1 MCLVLD
7 PTDFA
12 EAVRQ
17 RAILD
22 EYIKRQAVGRGG
34 QLATVPMAFGNPFQ
48 RGWKNYTTFVDDFNK
63 AINPKALGM
72 AKAYG
77 PLAVLVDAGLEMTD
91 TDDPVA
97 VNLAEGVGSGLGW
110 WGGAAAGAGLMAP
123 VPIPGARI
131 LGGLAGGLIGSGALK
146 GAARGIYK
154 AFDPEVDQRKAL
166 KKQERANELYLKQ
179 MEPRLELM
187 QQMQALQGNP
197 NAGRVPLDYYLQ

>member
-1 MCLVLD
+1 LD

>member
-1 MCLVLD
+1 MD

-17 RAILD
+17 KAILE
-22 EYIKRQAVGRGG
+22 EYIRRQAVGRGG

-63 AINPKALGM
+63 AVNPKALGI

-91 TDDPVA
+91 TDDPAA

-146 GAARGIYK
+146 GAARGVYK
-154 AFDPEVDQRKAL
+154 AFDPDVDQRKAL

-187 QQMQALQGNP
+187 QQIQALQGNP
-197 NAGRVPLDYYLQ
+197 NAGEVPLNYYLQ

>member
-1 MCLVLD
+1 LCLVLD

>member
-1 MCLVLD
+1 MD

-12 EAVRQ
+12 KAVREK
-17 RAILD
+17 AILE
-22 EYIKRQAVGRGG
+22 EYIRRQAVGRGG

-48 RGWKNYTTFVDDFNK
+48 RGWKNYVNYVDDFNRT
-63 AINPKALGM
+63 INPKALGM

-166 KKQERANELYLKQ
+166 KKQERANELYMKQ

>member
-22 EYIKRQAVGRGG
+22 EYIKRQAVGRSG
-34 QLATVPMAFGNPFQ
+34 QLATVPMAFSNPFQ

-146 GAARGIYK
+146 GAARGVYK

-166 KKQERANELYLKQ
+166 KKQERANELYMKQ

-187 QQMQALQGNP
+187 QQIQALQGNP
-197 NAGRVPLDYYLQ
+197 NAGSVPLDYYLQ

>member
-17 RAILD
+17 KAILE
-22 EYIKRQAVGRGG
+22 EYIRRQAVGRGG

-63 AINPKALGM
+63 AVNPKALGI

-91 TDDPVA
+91 TDDPAA

-131 LGGLAGGLIGSGALK
+131 IGGLAGGLIGSGALK
-146 GAARGIYK
+146 GAARGVYK

-166 KKQERANELYLKQ
+166 KQQERANELYLKQ
-179 MEPRLELM
+179 MEPRIQLM
-187 QQMQALQGNP
+187 QQIQALQNSG
-197 NAGRVPLDYYLQ
+197 GRAYDLLQ

>member
-12 EAVRQ
+12 KAVREK
-17 RAILD
+17 AILE
-22 EYIKRQAVGRGG
+22 EYIRRQAVGRGG

>member
-12 EAVRQ
+12 KAVREK
-17 RAILD
+17 AILE
-22 EYIKRQAVGRGG
+22 EYIRRQAVGRGG

-48 RGWKNYTTFVDDFNK
+48 RGWKNYVNYVDDFNK

-91 TDDPVA
+91 VDDPAA

-166 KKQERANELYLKQ
+166 KQQERANELYLKQ
-179 MEPRLELM
+179 MEPRLQLM
-187 QQMQALQGNP
+187 QQIQALQNGSNS
-197 NAGRVPLDYYLQ
+197 GLYI

>member
-22 EYIKRQAVGRGG
+22 EYIRRQAVGRGG

-63 AINPKALGM
+63 AVNPKALGI

-91 TDDPVA
+91 TDDPAA

-146 GAARGIYK
+146 GAARGVYK
-154 AFDPEVDQRKAL
+154 AFDPDVDQRKAL

-187 QQMQALQGNP
+187 QQIQALQGNS
-197 NAGRVPLDYYLQ
+197 NAGGVPLNYYLQ

>member
-1 MCLVLD
+1 LD

-12 EAVRQ
+12 KAVREK
-17 RAILD
+17 AILE
-22 EYIKRQAVGRGG
+22 EYIRRQAVGRGG

-48 RGWKNYTTFVDDFNK
+48 RGWKNYVNYVDDFNRT
-63 AINPKALGM
+63 INPKALGM

-166 KKQERANELYLKQ
+166 KKQERANELYMKQ

>member
-1 MCLVLD
+1 MD

-12 EAVRQ
+12 KAVREK
-17 RAILD
+17 AILE
-22 EYIKRQAVGRGG
+22 EYIRRQAVGRGG
-34 QLATVPMAFGNPFQ
+34 QLAPVTMAFGNPFQ
-48 RGWKNYTTFVDDFNK
+48 RGWKNYVNFVDDFNK
-63 AINPKALGM
+63 AVNPKALGI

-91 TDDPVA
+91 TDDPAA

-131 LGGLAGGLIGSGALK
+131 IGGLAGGLIGSGALK
-146 GAARGIYK
+146 GAARGVYK

-166 KKQERANELYLKQ
+166 KQQERANELYLKQ
-179 MEPRLELM
+179 MEPRLQLM
-187 QQMQALQGNP
+187 QQIQALQNSG
-197 NAGRVPLDYYLQ
+197 GRAYDLLQ

>member
-1 MCLVLD
+1 LCLVLD

-91 TDDPVA
+91 TDDPAA

-146 GAARGIYK
+146 GAARGVYK
-154 AFDPEVDQRKAL
+154 AFDPDVDQRKAL
-166 KKQERANELYLKQ
+166 KQQERANELYLKQ
-179 MEPRLELM
+179 MEPKLQLM
-187 QQMQALQGNP
+187 QQIQALQNGSNS
-197 NAGRVPLDYYLQ
+197 GLYI

>member
-1 MCLVLD
+1 MD

-63 AINPKALGM
+63 AVNPKALGI

-91 TDDPVA
+91 TDDPAA

-146 GAARGIYK
+146 GAARGVYK
-154 AFDPEVDQRKAL
+154 AFDPDVDQRKAL

-187 QQMQALQGNP
+187 QQIQALQGNS
-197 NAGRVPLDYYLQ
+197 NAGGVPLNYYLQ

>member
-1 MCLVLD
+1 MD

-34 QLATVPMAFGNPFQ
+34 QLATVPMAFSNPFQ
-48 RGWKNYTTFVDDFNK
+48 RGWKNYVNYVDDFNRT
-63 AINPKALGM
+63 INPKALGI

-91 TDDPVA
+91 TDDPAA

-131 LGGLAGGLIGSGALK
+131 LGGLAGGLVGSGALK
-146 GAARGIYK
+146 GAARGVYK
-154 AFDPEVDQRKAL
+154 AFDPDVDQRKAL
-166 KKQERANELYLKQ
+166 KQQERANELYMKQ
-179 MEPRLELM
+179 MEPRLQLM
-187 QQMQALQGNP
+187 QQIQALQNGSNS
-197 NAGRVPLDYYLQ
+197 GLYI

>member
-17 RAILD
+17 KAILE
-22 EYIKRQAVGRGG
+22 EYIRRQAVGRGG

-63 AINPKALGM
+63 AVNPKALGI

-91 TDDPVA
+91 TDDPAA

-146 GAARGIYK
+146 GAARGVYK
-154 AFDPEVDQRKAL
+154 AFDPDVDQRKAL

-187 QQMQALQGNP
+187 QQIQALQGNS
-197 NAGRVPLDYYLQ
+197 NAGGVPLNYYLQ

>member
-1 MCLVLD
+1 MD

-12 EAVRQ
+12 KAVREK
-17 RAILD
+17 AILE
-22 EYIKRQAVGRGG
+22 EYIRRQAVGRGG
-34 QLATVPMAFGNPFQ
+34 QLAPVTMAFGNPFQ
-48 RGWKNYTTFVDDFNK
+48 RGWKNYVNYVDDFNK
-63 AINPKALGM
+63 AVNPKALGI

-91 TDDPVA
+91 TDDPAA

-146 GAARGIYK
+146 GAARGVYK
-154 AFDPEVDQRKAL
+154 AFDPDVDQRKAL
-166 KKQERANELYLKQ
+166 KQQERANELYLKQ
-179 MEPRLELM
+179 MEPKLELM
-187 QQMQALQGNP
+187 QKIQAIQEGRS
-197 NAGRVPLDYYLQ
+197 NAYGVY

>member
-17 RAILD
+17 KAILE
-22 EYIKRQAVGRGG
+22 EYIRRQAVGRGG

-63 AINPKALGM
+63 AVNPKALGI

-91 TDDPVA
+91 TDDPAA

-146 GAARGIYK
+146 GAARGVYK
-154 AFDPEVDQRKAL
+154 AFDPDVDQRKAL
-166 KKQERANELYLKQ
+166 KKQVRANELYLKQ

-187 QQMQALQGNP
+187 QQIQALQGNS
-197 NAGRVPLDYYLQ
+197 NAGGVPLNYYLQ

>member
-1 MCLVLD
+1 MD

-17 RAILD
+17 KAILE
-22 EYIKRQAVGRGG
+22 EYIRRQAVGRGG

-63 AINPKALGM
+63 AVNPKALGI

-91 TDDPVA
+91 TDDPAA

-146 GAARGIYK
+146 GAARGVYK

-166 KKQERANELYLKQ
+166 KQQERANELYLKQ
-179 MEPRLELM
+179 MEPRLQLM
-187 QQMQALQGNP
+187 QQIQALQNSG
-197 NAGRVPLDYYLQ
+197 GRAYDLLQ

>member
-1 MCLVLD
+1 MD

-34 QLATVPMAFGNPFQ
+34 QLAPVTMAFGNPFQ
-48 RGWKNYTTFVDDFNK
+48 RGWKNYVNFVDDFNK
-63 AINPKALGM
+63 TVTPKAAGF

-91 TDDPVA
+91 TDDPAA
-97 VNLAEGVGSGLGW
+97 VNVAEGVGSGLGW
-110 WGGAAAGAGLMAP
+110 WGGAAVGAKIAAP
-123 VPIPGARI
+123 IPIPGAPI

-146 GAARGIYK
+146 GAARGVYK

-166 KKQERANELYLKQ
+166 KQQERANELYLKQ
-179 MEPRLELM
+179 MEPRIQLM
-187 QQMQALQGNP
+187 QQIQALQNSG
-197 NAGRVPLDYYLQ
+197 GRAYDLLQ

>member
-1 MCLVLD
+1 MD

-91 TDDPVA
+91 TDDPAA

>member
-1 MCLVLD
+1 MD

-17 RAILD
+17 KAILE
-22 EYIKRQAVGRGG
+22 EYIRRQAVGRGG

-63 AINPKALGM
+63 AVNPKALGI

-91 TDDPVA
+91 TDDPAA

-146 GAARGIYK
+146 GAARGVYK
-154 AFDPEVDQRKAL
+154 AFDPDVDQRKAL

-179 MEPRLELM
+179 MEPRLQLM
-187 QQMQALQGNP
+187 QQIQALQNSG
-197 NAGRVPLDYYLQ
+197 GRAYDLLQ

>member
-17 RAILD
+17 KAILE
-22 EYIKRQAVGRGG
+22 EYIRRQAVGRGG

-63 AINPKALGM
+63 AVNPKALGI

-91 TDDPVA
+91 TDDPAA

-146 GAARGIYK
+146 GAARGVYK
-154 AFDPEVDQRKAL
+154 AFDPDVDQRKAL

-179 MEPRLELM
+179 MEPRLQLM
-187 QQMQALQGNP
+187 QQIQALQNSG
-197 NAGRVPLDYYLQ
+197 GRAYDLLQ

>member
-63 AINPKALGM
+63 AVNPKALGI

-91 TDDPVA
+91 TDDPAA
-97 VNLAEGVGSGLGW
+97 VNLAVGGGSGLGW

-146 GAARGIYK
+146 GAARGVYK
-154 AFDPEVDQRKAL
+154 AFDPDVDQRKAL

-187 QQMQALQGNP
+187 QQIQALQGNP
-197 NAGRVPLDYYLQ
+197 NAGGVPLNYYLQ

>member
-91 TDDPVA
+91 TDDPAA

-146 GAARGIYK
+146 GAARGVYK
-154 AFDPEVDQRKAL
+154 AFDPDVDQRKAL
-166 KKQERANELYLKQ
+166 KQQERANELYLKQ
-179 MEPRLELM
+179 MEPKLQLM
-187 QQMQALQGNP
+187 QQIQALQNGSNS
-197 NAGRVPLDYYLQ
+197 GLYI

>member
-17 RAILD
+17 KAILE
-22 EYIKRQAVGRGG
+22 EYIRRQAVGRGG

-63 AINPKALGM
+63 AVNPKALGI

-91 TDDPVA
+91 TDDPAA

-146 GAARGIYK
+146 GAARGVYK

-166 KKQERANELYLKQ
+166 KQQERANELYLKQ
-179 MEPRLELM
+179 MEPRLQLM
-187 QQMQALQGNP
+187 QQIQALQNSG
-197 NAGRVPLDYYLQ
+197 GRAYDLLQ

>member
-1 MCLVLD
+1 MD

-12 EAVRQ
+12 KAVREK
-17 RAILD
+17 AILE
-22 EYIKRQAVGRGG
+22 EYIRRQAVGRGG

-48 RGWKNYTTFVDDFNK
+48 RGWKNYVNYVDDFNK

-91 TDDPVA
+91 VDDPAA

-166 KKQERANELYLKQ
+166 KQQERANELYLKQ
-179 MEPRLELM
+179 MEPRLQLM
-187 QQMQALQGNP
+187 QQIQALQNGSNS
-197 NAGRVPLDYYLQ
+197 GLYI

>member
-1 MCLVLD
+1 MD

-48 RGWKNYTTFVDDFNK
+48 RGWKNYVNFVDDFNK
-63 AINPKALGM
+63 AVNPKALGI

-91 TDDPVA
+91 TDDPAA

-146 GAARGIYK
+146 GAARGVYK
-154 AFDPEVDQRKAL
+154 AFDPDVDQRKAL

-187 QQMQALQGNP
+187 QQIQALQGNS
-197 NAGRVPLDYYLQ
+197 NAGGVPLNYYLQ

>member
-1 MCLVLD
+1 MD

>member
-63 AINPKALGM
+63 AVNPKALGM

-91 TDDPVA
+91 RDDPAA

-110 WGGAAAGAGLMAP
+110 WGGAALGAKIAAPIP
-123 VPIPGARI
+123 VPGAPI
-131 LGGLAGGLIGSGALK
+131 IGGLAGGLIGSGVLK
-146 GAARGIYK
+146 DAARGVYR

-166 KKQERANELYLKQ
+166 KQQERANELYLKQ

-187 QQMQALQGNP
+187 QQIQALQGNP
-197 NAGRVPLDYYLQ
+197 NAGEVPLNYYLQ

>member
-17 RAILD
+17 KAILE
-22 EYIKRQAVGRGG
+22 EYIRRQAVGRGG

-48 RGWKNYTTFVDDFNK
+48 RGWKNYVNYVDDFNK
-63 AINPKALGM
+63 AVNPKALGI

-91 TDDPVA
+91 TDDPAA

-131 LGGLAGGLIGSGALK
+131 IGGLAGGLIGSGALK
-146 GAARGIYK
+146 GAARGVYK

-166 KKQERANELYLKQ
+166 KQQERANELYLKQ
-179 MEPRLELM
+179 MEPRIQLM
-187 QQMQALQGNP
+187 QQIQALQNSG
-197 NAGRVPLDYYLQ
+197 GRAYDLLQ

>member
-17 RAILD
+17 KAILE
-22 EYIKRQAVGRGG
+22 EYIRRQAVGRGG

-63 AINPKALGM
+63 AVNPKALGI

-91 TDDPVA
+91 TDDPAA

-146 GAARGIYK
+146 GAARGVYK
-154 AFDPEVDQRKAL
+154 AFDPDVDQRKAL

-187 QQMQALQGNP
+187 QQIQALQGNP
-197 NAGRVPLDYYLQ
+197 NAGEVPLNYYLQ

>member
-1 MCLVLD
+1 MD

-17 RAILD
+17 KAILE
-22 EYIKRQAVGRGG
+22 EYIRRQAVGRGG

-63 AINPKALGM
+63 AVNPKALGI

-91 TDDPVA
+91 TDDPAA
-97 VNLAEGVGSGLGW
+97 VNLAVGGGSGLGW

-146 GAARGIYK
+146 GAARGVYK
-154 AFDPEVDQRKAL
+154 AFDPDVDQRKAL

-187 QQMQALQGNP
+187 QQIQALQGNP
-197 NAGRVPLDYYLQ
+197 NAGGVPLNYYLQ

>member
-1 MCLVLD
+1 LD

-91 TDDPVA
+91 TDDPAA

-146 GAARGIYK
+146 GAARGVYK
-154 AFDPEVDQRKAL
+154 AFDPDVDQRKAL
-166 KKQERANELYLKQ
+166 KQQERANELYLKQ
-179 MEPRLELM
+179 MEPKLQLM
-187 QQMQALQGNP
+187 QQIQALQNGSNS
-197 NAGRVPLDYYLQ
+197 GLYI